1 MRLSTAICYVVS
13 AALLI
18 FILTPIVLMVVG
30 GLTPEVELK
39 SSASSPIFLHGPT
52 LIYYEYLFL
61 SPFGYTLT
69 QLAGVNPYVVPDAT
83 AITQTLSV
91 LNASYFLGILSNSVL
106 VATTVAITNLL
117 FASLAAFSFTRIT
130 YRGRTAA
137 FVFILL
143 SRLLPPAVLAI
154 PYYVLIQS
162 FGLLNNLASAVLIYT
177 VLTLPFSIWYLTL
190 YFRTIPV
197 EIEEASLVDGAT
209 LWQTLRNVTIR
220 ISGSGL
226 VAITL
231 FSFILSYNEFLFA
244 HFLLQ
249 RTDLQTVPV
258 YVGYLSTSLVVY
270 WSVIHAV
277 LALTIVPMVVLI
289 LVFRK
294 FVNITQLA
302 GALKGS

>member
-1 MRLSTAICYVVS
+1 MRTNTAICYIVS
-13 AALLI
+13 AALL
-18 FILTPIVLMVVG
+18 FFVLAPIVLMAVG

-39 SSASSPIFLHGPT
+39 SSPSSPLFVHGLTP
-52 LIYYEYLFL
+52 LYYEYLIL

-83 AITQTLSV
+83 AITRTLSV

-117 FASLAAFSFTRIT
+117 FASIAAFSFTRIA
-130 YRGRTAA
+130 YKGRTAA

-162 FGLLNNLASAVLIYT
+162 LGLLNNLASAILIYT
-177 VLTLPFSIWYLTL
+177 VLTLPLSIWYLVL

-209 LWQTLRNVTIR
+209 LWQTLRNVTVR

-249 RTDLQTVPV
+249 RTDLQTIPV

-270 WSVIHAV
+270 WAVIHAV
-277 LALTIVPMVVLI
+277 LALTIIPMIVLI

-294 FVNITQLA
+294 FVNISQLA